1 MISFYYVW
9 FDYWTLNEKLQKRR
23 TILSQSTNYLHKWLV
38 HLNFDMSN
46 AAMLFFLRDSQLCVS
61 LEQHPISFDGLSHL
75 DWHFVEVSHHAYRA
89 G

>member
-1 MISFYYVW
+1 MYGLIIELSMKNYKSTELVC
-9 FDYWTLNEKLQKRR
+9 LRVL
-23 TILSQSTNYLHKWLV
+23 TIYTNGWV

-61 LEQHPISFDGLSHL
+61 LEQHPISFDGLPRL